1 MSQAEILGEL
11 PKLDARA
18 RREIFD
24 RLCEIEEQ
32 DLLVRPDTE
41 EKNLL
46 DRELVDFRKNPE
58 AGSSWPEVE
67 SRLRRSRS

>member
-1 MSQAEILGEL
+1 MSQADILQQL

-32 DLLVRPDTE
+32 DLLAGPTPE

-46 DRELVDFRKNPE
+46 DRELEEFHKNPE
-58 AGSSWPEVE
+58 AGASWPEVKARLK
-67 SRLRRSRS
+67 SRP